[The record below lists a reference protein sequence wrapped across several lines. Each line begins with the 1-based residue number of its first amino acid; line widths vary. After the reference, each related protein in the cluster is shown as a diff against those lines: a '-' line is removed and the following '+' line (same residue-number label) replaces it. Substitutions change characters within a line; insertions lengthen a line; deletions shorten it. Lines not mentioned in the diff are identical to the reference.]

1 MAEIKHTIKVIK
13 GHELDLEM
21 PEKIYEE
28 SALMYPAFCKT
39 ISAVAQIVSRTH
51 DYHEKQHTCNEQI
64 SYDLFTYSGNVIV
77 FDAKWGGGKTRT
89 MLSIGEFLAETKQKY
104 TYSFLKDGGADIQ
117 NAKFYTLPPV
127 APAIMEK
134 GQNILQVVLSR
145 LYSRAQNLLKEQ
157 SANFDYR
164 NDNEKFRSRLVRAFE
179 DCLRGING
187 IKNPGSEDSLSVLSL
202 QELSD
207 GMALRYHF
215 HELIQLILNLS
226 SDGADKKNNFLILQ
240 LDDADS
246 QIRYGYEVLEDVCKY
261 LMIPNLIIFMS
272 CEMQFMTKVVMQ
284 EHLSHFKESVSNPQ
298 ILIVNDLLRKSQ
310 KYLDKMVPPAN
321 VIHLPEIETLIEEK
335 GNEIGLSFVQIVNG
349 EEQSLIPWARESV
362 CNLQNTILMMI
373 YHKTGIVFCKP
384 QGYLH
389 NFIPRTIRGINQM
402 LYTLGA
408 MEDLPRMEDCWSSV
422 QSFANRLEMRN
433 NLEEKNLN
441 DFEDY
446 FMNGWLPAKISN
458 PRDRSFLNDFYH
470 SARKNGAVLALEYF
484 YEKYCKNFSDTIID
498 GELKDDLKNVQL
510 RHASKFAQVCI
521 DDAIKLL
528 EKSHRTQDDFLL
540 YFSIRTIRTIQ
551 CHKMIV
557 QVKKETLT
565 NYKYNKS
572 SIILFDYDPDRTGLP
587 STYLLNTLVSKQ
599 ELNRLKEEDGIAIF
613 GLTELSV
620 SKNEKDGTD
629 AQSATEGQ
637 SGEASERLYHFLK
650 DYWKTKIENTPEDK
664 DVLRLFKNIMTADSS
679 DGTIRLNVLN
689 LITMDLVLG
698 NKAVNFLTKDKAN
711 VIPMQQRAFATQEYA
726 LLIAANWEVQERIY
740 KYLTAQDKEMTGDD
754 AKPIKKLFE
763 KMDEIIQGITDHEL
777 WDAYQSCFFSSCGEE
792 VKEWT
797 FLYGDPPS
805 FLGRLN
811 QGLNVGKADEL
822 YFEVYVNFCAPPN
835 GTPSAQGEE
844 TSSQEQKSNDNM
856 TEVEVQ

>member
-1 MAEIKHTIKVIK
+1 MAEKKHTIKVIK

-21 PEKIYEE
+21 PEKLYEE

-51 DYHEKQHTCNEQI
+51 DYHKKQHTNDEQV

-89 MLSIGEFLAETKQKY
+89 MLSMAEFLSENKPNY
-104 TYSFLKDGGADIQ
+104 TYSFLKDGGKVIQ
-117 NAKFYTLPPV
+117 NSRFYTLPPV

-145 LYSRAQNLLKEQ
+145 LYTRAQNLLKEQ
-157 SANFDYR
+157 SSHFDYR
-164 NDNEKFRSRLVRAFE
+164 KDNEKSRSELVRAFE

-187 IKNPGSEDSLSVLSL
+187 IKNPGSEDSLSVASL

-284 EHLSHFKESVSNPQ
+284 EHLSHFKESVSNPR

-310 KYLDKMVPPAN
+310 KYLDKMVPPSN
-321 VIHLPEIETLIEEK
+321 VIHLPEIEILVEEK
-335 GNEIGLSFVQIVNG
+335 GNEIGLLYVEIDNG
-349 EEQSLIPWARESV
+349 KEESLISWAPVSTW
-362 CNLQNTILMMI
+362 NLQDTILMMI
-373 YHKTGIVFCKP
+373 YRKTGIVFCKP
-384 QGYLH
+384 RGYLH
-389 NFIPRTIRGINQM
+389 NFIPRTIRGINQ
-402 LYTLGA
+402 LLFTLGE
-408 MEDLPRMEDCWSSV
+408 MDDLPAIGDCWNDV
-422 QSFANRLEMRN
+422 ESFAKHLKTRN
-433 NLEEKNLN
+433 DLEEKNLN

-458 PRDRSFLNDFYH
+458 PRDRAFLNDFYH

-484 YEKYCKNFSDTIID
+484 YEKYCRNFSDEIID
-498 GELKDDLKNVQL
+498 TELEKKLKGVQS
-510 RHASKFAQVCI
+510 RHASKFAQICI
-521 DDAIKLL
+521 DDALKLL

-540 YFSIRTIRTIQ
+540 YFSIRAIRTIQ
-551 CHKMIV
+551 CHKMV
-557 QVKKETLT
+557 VCVKKETLI
-565 NYKYNKS
+565 KYELEKPS
-572 SIILFDYDPDRTGLP
+572 VILFDYDPERTGLP
-587 STYLLNTLVSKQ
+587 STYLLNERVSKQ
-599 ELNRLKEEDGIAIF
+599 RLNRIEGKIDILS
-613 GLTELSV
+613 LTELPIPQ
-620 SKNEKDGTD
+620 NEENGVGT
-629 AQSATEGQ
+629 QSTSEEQ
-637 SGEASERLYHFLK
+637 SGELISDPYQILK
-650 DYWKTKIENTPEDK
+650 KYWKAKVGETPENK
-664 DVLRLFKNIMTADSS
+664 DVMRLFKNVMTSDSS
-679 DGTIRLNVLN
+679 DDMMRLNVLN

-698 NKAVNFLTKDKAN
+698 NKAVKFLARDKAN
-711 VIPMQQRAFATQEYA
+711 AIPMQQKIFATQEYA
-726 LLIAANWEVQERIY
+726 LLIAANWDVQERIY
-740 KYLTAQDKEMTGDD
+740 KYLTAQDEEMTGSD

-763 KMDEIIQGITDHEL
+763 KMDEIIQGITEHKL
-777 WDAYQSCFFSSCGEE
+777 WDTYQSSFFDSCIEE
-792 VKEWT
+792 VKQWT
-797 FLYGDPPS
+797 FLYEDPPS

-811 QGLNVGKADEL
+811 QGLNVQKADDL
-822 YFEVYVNFCAPPN
+822 YFEVYVDSRTPQKA
-835 GTPSAQGEE
+835 TPSSQPEE
-844 TSSQEQKSNDNM
+844 TCPQEKKSNDAM
-856 TEVEVQ
+856 TELEDQ